1 MFVRLAFPLDSTDA
15 FTDIRSTLK
24 KIETEILLG
33 RKTLLPIFI
42 FHHHVK
48 MIAAEA
54 HYIPYPGCVEKLLPR
69 AIHKTVNNCENT
81 PDEGFPQ
88 LSNIVTTDLGNDE
101 KVHKTSHTD
110 FREV

>member
-1 MFVRLAFPLDSTDA
+1 MGLRLTFPLDSTDA

-42 FHHHVK
+42 FHHHVT
-48 MIAAEA
+48 MIVAEV
-54 HYIPYPGCVEKLLPR
+54 HFIPYPGCVETMLPR
-69 AIHKTVNNCENT
+69 AIRKTINDCKNT
-81 PDEGFPQ
+81 PDEGFPH
-88 LSNIVTTDLGNDE
+88 LSNIVTTDLENPE
-101 KVHKTSHTD
+101 KVHKTSHND